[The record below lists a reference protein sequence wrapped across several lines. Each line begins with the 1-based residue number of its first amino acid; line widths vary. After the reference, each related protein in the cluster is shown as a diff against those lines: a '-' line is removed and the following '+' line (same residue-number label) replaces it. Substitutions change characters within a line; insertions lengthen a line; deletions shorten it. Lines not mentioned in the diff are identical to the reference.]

1 MVISEF
7 VAMGRYL
14 KPKTSYGKPMPILKV
29 KLGQLELQNP
39 VMPAAGTF
47 GYGEEYAALIDLN
60 KVGAIVTKG
69 ISLAPQQGNPPPRI
83 WETCGGILNS
93 IGLHNVGLELFAQEK
108 LPYLRQFKAP
118 IIVNFFGH
126 TINEYVEVAQQ
137 LSALEG
143 IAALEANLSC
153 PNIKEGGIQ
162 FGGNAQ
168 TVAKITNVLI
178 KSTNL
183 PLIIKLSSQVSNIKE
198 IVMAA
203 EGEGAEAITLINS
216 VPAMAIDLDRM
227 RPILG
232 GITGGLSGPAIKPIA
247 LKAVWEAVSAV
258 RIPIIGVG
266 GIMNYRDALE
276 FLVVGAMAVQVG
288 TANFTNPK
296 TMLEIIEG
304 LESFLAQKGI
314 DDIRKIIGSLER

>member
-1 MVISEF
+1 
-7 VAMGRYL
+7 
-14 KPKTSYGKPMPILKV
+14 MPTLKV
-29 KLGQLELQNP
+29 RLGQLELQNP

-69 ISLAPQQGNPPPRI
+69 ISLAPQKGNPPPRI
-83 WETCGGILNS
+83 WETYGGMLNS
-93 IGLHNVGLELFAQEK
+93 IGLHNVGLELFAREK
-108 LPYLRQFKAP
+108 LPFLRQFKTP

-126 TINEYVEVAQQ
+126 TIDEYVEVAKQ

-162 FGGNAQ
+162 FGSNAQ

-178 KSTNL
+178 KSTDL
-183 PLIIKLSSQVSNIKE
+183 PIIIKLSSQVSDLKE
-198 IVMAA
+198 IAMAA
-203 EGEGAEAITLINS
+203 EREGAGAITLINS

-227 RPILG
+227 RPLLG

-258 RIPIIGVG
+258 RIPVIGVG

-276 FLVVGAMAVQVG
+276 FLVVGATAVQVG
-288 TANFTNPK
+288 TANFTNPR

-304 LESFLAQKGI
+304 LDAFLAQKGI
-314 DDIRKIIGSLER
+314 DDIRKIIGSLAC